1 MIDLFDQEIYQ
12 DNRKSSK
19 GNQLKWQKK
28 TLGTRLITVVMKD

>member
-28 TLGTRLITVVMKD
+28 ALGTKPTIVAMKD

>member
-19 GNQLKWQKK
+19 GNQLKCQKK

>member
-1 MIDLFDQEIYQ
+1 MIDLFGKEIYQ

-28 TLGTRLITVVMKD
+28 RHLVQS